1 MPRRLFLIVRAAVW
15 TNFGINA
22 AAVREEAVAAR
33 QLVRLALAMPEIHQ
47 AGLIE
52 LEHRYLQLTLNQE
65 WPLLASGGSSPET
78 EQAFFALHARVI
90 ELVESAK
97 ALAVIAVSVS
107 THEGTIAVPKT
118 PLVAALQSALA
129 GG

>member
-33 QLVRLALAMPEIHQ
+33 QPVRLALAMPEIHQ
-47 AGLIE
+47 AGL
-52 LEHRYLQLTLNQE
+52 
-65 WPLLASGGSSPET
+65 
-78 EQAFFALHARVI
+78 I

>member
-1 MPRRLFLIVRAAVW
+1 MVPALFHTEFVIV
-15 TNFGINA
+15 T
-22 AAVREEAVAAR
+22 
-33 QLVRLALAMPEIHQ
+33 
-47 AGLIE
+47 
-52 LEHRYLQLTLNQE
+52 
-65 WPLLASGGSSPET
+65 
-78 EQAFFALHARVI
+78 
-90 ELVESAK
+90 